1 MADTRNRMRR
11 WAASLTLTVLPM
23 AGLALA
29 PTSLAQDNCTMDP
42 NASPL
47 CPQAGWTQ
55 PGDLVIP
62 ATGGPPQVAV
72 APAPP
77 GAPVVTA
84 EGGDPIIP
92 AAPPIP

>member
-1 MADTRNRMRR
+1 MRR